1 VMERECF
8 WGCVLSKAK
17 RECSWN
23 AEEDD
28 DDSEIDINHT
38 LRLSQACL
46 DANVKDKDRNVVQVT
61 TTDVKDTECTSTIVS
76 LRLGLLEQ
84 CALGVNFNAP
94 AKFKLVEGSGP
105 VHLVGNY
112 IQGVSEDLLSTK
124 DSCCEDEESE
134 EAPFNILKPKRPP
147 AVSTDEPKS
156 KKAKVEEEKDEDE
169 SEEQS
174 DEEMEVEIK
183 APVSAAN
190 VKSKQP
196 QAKPAVKENA
206 KISEKVD
213 DDEAEESEEEDSEEE
228 DESEEEES
236 EEEDESE
243 EEEEE
248 EEEES
253 DEEESDDDDD
263 DEDDDSEED
272 EDEEIVT
279 ALVGKKGKDASK
291 KPLTNGVAQSSK
303 KGDSKPPAK
312 VAPPKTDKKQEKTPV
327 AAPSK
332 TDKKQE
338 KTPVAATPKA
348 DKTQEKTPGKKSRKS
363 PAPPKDIK
371 AIKEQL
377 LKMQNLPKT
386 PEKFKNFMK
395 GFKVED
401 DSKVKELWK
410 WVEENRK

>member
-1 VMERECF
+1 MGLFKMAVMERECF

-156 KKAKVEEEKDEDE
+156 KKAKEEEE

-253 DEEESDDDDD
+253 DEEESD
-263 DEDDDSEED
+263 
-272 EDEEIVT
+272 
-279 ALVGKKGKDASK
+279 
-291 KPLTNGVAQSSK
+291 
-303 KGDSKPPAK
+303 
-312 VAPPKTDKKQEKTPV
+312 
-327 AAPSK
+327 
-332 TDKKQE
+332 
-338 KTPVAATPKA
+338 
-348 DKTQEKTPGKKSRKS
+348 
-363 PAPPKDIK
+363 
-371 AIKEQL
+371 
-377 LKMQNLPKT
+377 
-386 PEKFKNFMK
+386 
-395 GFKVED
+395 
-401 DSKVKELWK
+401 
-410 WVEENRK
+410 

>member
-1 VMERECF
+1 MGLFKMAVMERECF

-213 DDEAEESEEEDSEEE
+213 DDEAEES
-228 DESEEEES
+228 
-236 EEEDESE
+236 
-243 EEEEE
+243 
-248 EEEES
+248 

-263 DEDDDSEED
+263 DEDDDREED

>member
-1 VMERECF
+1 M
-8 WGCVLSKAK
+8 G
-17 RECSWN
+17 
-23 AEEDD
+23 
-28 DDSEIDINHT
+28 
-38 LRLSQACL
+38 
-46 DANVKDKDRNVVQVT
+46 
-61 TTDVKDTECTSTIVS
+61 
-76 LRLGLLEQ
+76 
-84 CALGVNFNAP
+84 
-94 AKFKLVEGSGP
+94 
-105 VHLVGNY
+105 
-112 IQGVSEDLLSTK
+112 
-124 DSCCEDEESE
+124 
-134 EAPFNILKPKRPP
+134 
-147 AVSTDEPKS
+147 
-156 KKAKVEEEKDEDE
+156 
-169 SEEQS
+169 
-174 DEEMEVEIK
+174 
-183 APVSAAN
+183 VSAAN

-196 QAKPAVKENA
+196 QAKPAVKENV

-213 DDEAEESEEEDSEEE
+213 DDEAEESEEED
-228 DESEEEES
+228 S

-327 AAPSK
+327 AA
-332 TDKKQE
+332 
-338 KTPVAATPKA
+338 TPKA